1 MNLMLTCLAALAIGS
16 TGTAPVNSAAPTF
29 TLTDAKGA
37 KVSLEDFRGK
47 YVVLE
52 WWNYQCP
59 IVVKHYSS
67 QNMQNL
73 QRKLTGEG
81 VVWLTICSSAP
92 GKQGNVDG
100 AKALEV
106 MAGQKGAPTSI
117 LLDPTG
123 EVGKKYDAKT
133 TPHMFLVSPKG
144 ELLYD
149 GAIDSIPS
157 SNAADIPKA
166 ENYVLKAFEE
176 AKGGKA
182 VSTPKPRP
190 YGCNVKY

>member
-16 TGTAPVNSAAPTF
+16 TGTATVNSAAPTF

-176 AKGGKA
+176 SKSGKA
-182 VSTPKPRP
+182 VSNPKTRP
-190 YGCNVKY
+190 YGCGVKY